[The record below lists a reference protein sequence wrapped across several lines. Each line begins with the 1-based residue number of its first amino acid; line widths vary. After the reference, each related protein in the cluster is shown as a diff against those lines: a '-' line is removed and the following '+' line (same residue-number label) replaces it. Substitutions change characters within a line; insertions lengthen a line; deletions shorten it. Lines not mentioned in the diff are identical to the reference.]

1 MEIKVKSV
9 AFSGIA
15 STLLIDGATA
25 HSTFKLPIPLL
36 SQSTCNVKRGT
47 IKAQDLL
54 STTIF
59 IWDEASMIPAEA
71 LNAVDRLLQDLTRSP
86 SPFGGKFFI
95 LGGDFRQVLPV
106 VQHGS
111 REMIINACVKSSP
124 LWQHFK
130 QFQLTTNMR
139 AAHDAHYSQ
148 FTEWLLRIG
157 NATEPFINENEQI
170 SLPVSVLMS
179 SNSITKLIDHVFPE
193 GPNTDPE
200 YMASRC
206 CLTPKNDNSHVINDL
221 VVKALPGDT
230 TTYLSIDS
238 IITDD
243 EDEAAAYP
251 IEFLNTL
258 TPSGMP
264 LHKLELKVKW
274 HLHHY
279 IDKFCYST
287 L

>member
-1 MEIKVKSV
+1 MGRSI
-9 AFSGIA
+9 
-15 STLLIDGATA
+15 
-25 HSTFKLPIPLL
+25 HY
-36 SQSTCNVKRGT
+36 
-47 IKAQDLL
+47 
-54 STTIF
+54 
-59 IWDEASMIPAEA
+59 PAEA

-139 AAHDAHYSQ
+139 AAHDANYSQ

-157 NATEPFINENEQI
+157 NGTEPFINENEQI

>member
-1 MEIKVKSV
+1 
-9 AFSGIA
+9 
-15 STLLIDGATA
+15 
-25 HSTFKLPIPLL
+25 
-36 SQSTCNVKRGT
+36 
-47 IKAQDLL
+47 
-54 STTIF
+54 
-59 IWDEASMIPAEA
+59 
-71 LNAVDRLLQDLTRSP
+71 
-86 SPFGGKFFI
+86 
-95 LGGDFRQVLPV
+95 
-106 VQHGS
+106 
-111 REMIINACVKSSP
+111 
-124 LWQHFK
+124 
-130 QFQLTTNMR
+130 
-139 AAHDAHYSQ
+139 
-148 FTEWLLRIG
+148 
-157 NATEPFINENEQI
+157 
-170 SLPVSVLMS
+170 VSVLMS